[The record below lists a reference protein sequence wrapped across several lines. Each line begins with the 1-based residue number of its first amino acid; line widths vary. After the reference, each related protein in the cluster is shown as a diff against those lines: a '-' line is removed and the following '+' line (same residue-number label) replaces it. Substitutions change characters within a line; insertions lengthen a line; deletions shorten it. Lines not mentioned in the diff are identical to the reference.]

1 MLLVPVNYEAWKTD
15 FFPSNSMSFIEEF
28 VYLGD

>member
-1 MLLVPVNYEAWKTD
+1 MLLAPVNYEARKTD